1 MTSVQIS
8 KDNFPKIAYQKIGS
22 GNALVLLH
30 GFPERGSLWN
40 RVSDAL
46 SKHFLVIIPDIP
58 GSGASALPTTTVTL
72 PILASSIKAILDNEK
87 ITEVVLAGHS
97 MGGYIALAFAEQY
110 PEMIKGL
117 SLVHSTATAD
127 DEERIIKRKRTI
139 EIIQKGGK
147 NAFMRELIPGFYSPR
162 FKENNQSVIATQI
175 ERGIELADES
185 IIAFYSAMMQ
195 REDRRIVVQQLA
207 APFQMIIGKEET
219 IAPMKVL
226 LEHAAL
232 ANISFVHRYD
242 DCVHMSMIEQ
252 PKLLTYDLINFTE
265 YCYKR

>member
-1 MTSVQIS
+1 MTFNQIS
-8 KDNFPKIAYQKIGS
+8 TDNFSKIAYNKIGS
-22 GNALVLLH
+22 GNALLLLH

-40 RVSDAL
+40 QVIETL
-46 SKHFLVIIPDIP
+46 SKQFMVIIPDIP
-58 GSGASALPTTTVTL
+58 GSGASELPSTSVTI
-72 PILASSIKAILDNEK
+72 PILASAIKAILDYEK
-87 ITEVVLAGHS
+87 IKEVVLAGHS
-97 MGGYIALAFAEQY
+97 MGGYIALAFAEQF
-110 PEMIKGL
+110 PDVIKGL

-127 DEERIIKRKRTI
+127 DDERLIKRKRTI
-139 EIIQKGGK
+139 EIIQRGGK
-147 NAFMRELIPGFYSPR
+147 NAFMRELIPGFYSPS
-162 FKENNQSVIATQI
+162 FKEKNQNAIATQT

-185 IIAFYSAMMQ
+185 IIAFYSAIMH
-195 REDRRIVVQQLA
+195 REDRRNVVQHLA
-207 APFQMIIGKEET
+207 TPFQMIIGKEET

-242 DCVHMSMIEQ
+242 ACVHMSMIEQ